1 MEKAYSVNEEYW
13 VTGREELLDLL
24 MGKLHVKNEQG
35 LIGAEYFEG
44 DQVPVTT
51 GELVDIDT
59 ILYFIGD
66 NAYDIMGEHAEDYP
80 NLTKEEKAELKG
92 IIVSFLDKKDPH
104 GFFKIKNVVK
114 KTITAEDLAS
124 APLEGEDI

>member
-13 VTGREELLDLL
+13 VTDRATLLDLL
-24 MGKLHVKNEQG
+24 MGKFHVKTEQG
-35 LIGAEYFEG
+35 LIGAAYFEG
-44 DQVPVTT
+44 DHVPVTT
-51 GELVDIDT
+51 VELVDVDT

-80 NLTKEEKAELKG
+80 NLDEEEKKEFKEL
-92 IIVSFLDKKDPH
+92 IASFLDKKDPH

-114 KTITAEDLAS
+114 KTITAIEIDRL
-124 APLEGEDI
+124 LRKGEDQ